1 MPKTFITDSRSS
13 IYSCLHQKRN
23 KSKQFIFSFWMLLLL
38 FWKHL
43 RFLSFHADHQIYG
56 RMIFHKLV
64 KSKTSHYHTQTI
76 SILIQHYCSP
86 LRLRFTTAIFSKIG
100 GIVGGSK
107 MLKQW
112 ITCLDR
118 NSLVTPTVG
127 FFLKHYN
134 HRAKMYLP
142 LYVRIIEDNE
152 SPKVTSITCFIEY

>member
-13 IYSCLHQKRN
+13 INSCLHQKRN
-23 KSKQFIFSFWMLLLL
+23 KRKQFIFIFWMLLLL

-43 RFLSFHADHQIYG
+43 RFLSFHTDHQILG
-56 RMIFHKLV
+56 EWSFISWLRV
-64 KSKTSHYHTQTI
+64 KHHI
-76 SILIQHYCSP
+76 II
-86 LRLRFTTAIFSKIG
+86 LRLFSHWFNNIAVLFNWDSQQAIFSKIG

-112 ITCLDR
+112 ITCLER

-127 FFLKHYN
+127 FILKHYN

-142 LYVRIIEDNE
+142 LYVCIIEDNK
-152 SPKVTSITCFIEY
+152 SPKVTR